1 MLQKNGIF
9 QASFFGE
16 PTSNLRTLVRCKLIW
31 QPTKTWWVCLVIHWV
46 CPEERVS
53 SWSILGQLSGNF
65 DTTVEIHWVC
75 PDRRVSSW
83 SILGGVI
90 KLRGV
95 CFGLWDPLE
104 SPPSISILGGGE
116 LYHSHHHHHHH
127 HHHHQYHCVLDYL
140 PHHLHVLVCET
151 CWRAPNSSQSWV
163 GTRSIQLHRHLILL
177 LWPYHLIL
185 Q

>member
-1 MLQKNGIF
+1 MQTYL
-9 QASFFGE
+9 ATHE
-16 PTSNLRTLVRCKLIW
+16 DLVGVSGNSLSLSRGACFIM
-31 QPTKTWWVCLVIHWV
+31 IH
-46 CPEERVS
+46 
-53 SWSILGQLSGNF
+53 LGQLSGNF

-116 LYHSHHHHHHH
+116 LYHSHHHH
-127 HHHHQYHCVLDYL
+127 QYHCVLDYL

-163 GTRSIQLHRHLILL
+163 GTRSIQLHCHLIILL
-177 LWPYHLIL
+177 RPYRLIL